1 MKIAVITG
9 TNSGFGLLTSIEL
22 AKAGYH
28 VIAAMRDLNK
38 RHNLLEKAKEANVET
53 NIECVQMDI
62 TKTYDV
68 ENVFEQVKNNYGKID
83 LLINNAGYAQG
94 GFFEEITD
102 DMWEEQFQT
111 NVFGHI
117 CVTRTFLPLLRE
129 NNGGKIINIS
139 SVSGLFGFPGLSPY
153 TSSKFALEG
162 WSESLRLELLEDNI
176 WVSLVEP
183 ASYQTNIWEKGLK
196 RIDKKDDRPLF
207 QKKLLEQAEL
217 SATNAQDP
225 MDVVQLILK
234 IVRKKRP
241 KLRYP
246 IGGGT
251 RFVTLAKALVPWRII
266 ETIAIKT
273 IKK

>member
-22 AKAGYH
+22 AKAGFV
-28 VIAAMRDLNK
+28 VIATMRNLNN
-38 RHNLLEKAKEANVET
+38 RHELLEKAKVANVE
-53 NIECVQMDI
+53 NQIKCVQMDI
-62 TKTYDV
+62 TKAV
-68 ENVFEQVKNNYGKID
+68 EVEKVYEEVKTQYGKID
-83 LLINNAGYAQG
+83 VLINNAGFAQG

-102 DMWEEQFQT
+102 ELWEEQFQT

-117 CVTRTFLPLLRE
+117 RVTRTFLPLLRE
-129 NNGGKIINIS
+129 NGGGKIINIS

-183 ASYQTNIWEKGLK
+183 ASYQTNIWEKGLS
-196 RIDKKDDRPLF
+196 RINNNEDRPIF
-207 QKKLLEQAEL
+207 QRKLLHQAER
-217 SATNAQDP
+217 SASKAQDP
-225 MDVVQLILK
+225 LHVVQLILK
-234 IVRKKRP
+234 IIHTKRP

-251 RFVTLAKALVPWRII
+251 RLLTLAKAFVPWRLI
-266 ETIAIKT
+266 ETIAIKK